1 MEHVGI
7 NPIER
12 GRDAANAPGEQSCSA
27 SHVLSMGDSTF
38 GPSSAEG
45 SEGRRVTG
53 ALAAGQL
60 LSGRYRVV
68 QLMGKGGF
76 GAVYK
81 AHDERFSAGDGARSP
96 GSFPVRGRDAAG
108 YPRGWERHRF
118 LPQQGIF
125 DDNGIDAHHP
135 TTGSFTSCSA
145 A

>member
-1 MEHVGI
+1 MSLIAPGREAMEHVGI

-81 AHDERFSAGDGARSP
+81 AHDERFEALRAVAIKEMS
-96 GSFPVRGRDAAG
+96 
-108 YPRGWERHRF
+108 
-118 LPQQGIF
+118 
-125 DDNGIDAHHP
+125 DAHLSPDERAQALKDFRHE
-135 TTGSFTSCSA
+135 
-145 A
+145 